1 MASFISYFK
10 KAPAF
15 FLVIPIVCC
24 IESYLYT
31 IPDLYYHHAGGAFLT
46 TYKRKVAEDP
56 KRNYD
61 ILMYGDSRSLSILG
75 HAKSEQQ
82 KYSLYNFSLP
92 AAGLRYFKFFFQKYQ
107 KHHKNPKA
115 IIWAADP
122 EQYIVGKNK
131 AFDTDRKLWE
141 QYKHRLLNLFSL
153 QESWQQYSGRE
164 LLFITKEYIPRYML
178 SYKYRKEFKS
188 FVNGFKAKNFRTLFN
203 DLPPLDPKANFRDYK
218 YLVDKM
224 PNRLRNLR
232 IEQIMQRNYGQ
243 INLGDYFKA
252 NLLFAKLTSGARK
265 KAWEDLKKKMDGT
278 DEYDTKT
285 LQEFIQYCKQE
296 KITLILLNLPRAAG
310 FNDTKYFQAVVPALR
325 NLAEKHEHVRYVQFP
340 EMDYPLQLFGEA
352 IHFSPRGSDR
362 LNQEFQESVYPE
374 IIRFLGKEEL

>member
-1 MASFISYFK
+1 MASFTSYFK

-15 FLVIPIVCC
+15 FLAVLLVCC
-24 IESYLYT
+24 VEAFLHT
-31 IPDLYYHHAGGAFLT
+31 MPNLYYHHAGGAFLT
-46 TYKRKVAEDP
+46 TYKRKVAEDSQ
-56 KRNYD
+56 KTYD

-75 HAKSEQQ
+75 HAKSKKQ

-115 IIWAADP
+115 IIWAVDP

-131 AFDTDRKLWE
+131 AFDTDPRLWQ
-141 QYKHRLLNLFSL
+141 QYKHRLLNLFTL
-153 QESWQQYSGRE
+153 QESWQQYKGRE
-164 LLFITKEYIPRYML
+164 LVFIAKEYIPRYIL

-188 FVNGFKAKNFRTLFN
+188 FVNGFKAKNFYALFEK
-203 DLPPLDPKANFRDYK
+203 LTPLDPNANFRDYK

-232 IEQIMQRNYGQ
+232 IEQIIQHNYGQ

-252 NLLFAKLTSGARK
+252 NLLFAKLTEGARQ
-265 KAWEDLKKKMDGT
+265 KAWEDMRSKMNHTSIHNTEILK
-278 DEYDTKT
+278 
-285 LQEFIQYCKQE
+285 EFIQYCKQE
-296 KITLILLNLPRAAG
+296 KIALILLNLPRAAG
-310 FNDTKYFQAVVPALR
+310 FNDTKYFRAVVPALR
-325 NLAEKHEHVRYVQFP
+325 GLAAKHTHVSYIQFP
-340 EMDYPLQLFGEA
+340 DMDYPLELFGEA
-352 IHFSPRGSDR
+352 IHFSPKGSDR

-374 IIRFLGKEEL
+374 IIRFLDKEEL